1 MATEG
6 RSAKTVLIVDDSA
19 AIRDELRE
27 EFTLNGFTVCAEAEN
42 GHQAI
47 DLARSHRPRLI
58 VLDLSMPVMNGLES
72 APELRKTLP
81 DTPIILYTVFADAVS
96 ILDVRAKGVT
106 AILAK
111 NEPLA
116 ALIAV
121 ADRLLQA

>member
-1 MATEG
+1 
-6 RSAKTVLIVDDSA
+6 
-19 AIRDELRE
+19 
-27 EFTLNGFTVCAEAEN
+27 
-42 GHQAI
+42 
-47 DLARSHRPRLI
+47 
-58 VLDLSMPVMNGLES
+58 MPVMNGLDS

-116 ALIAV
+116 TVIAV
-121 ADRLLQA
+121 AEKLIQG

>member
-6 RSAKTVLIVDDSA
+6 GSGKTVLIVDDSS
-19 AIRDELRE
+19 AIRHELRE
-27 EFTLNGFTVCAEAEN
+27 EFTLHGFSVSEAEN

-72 APELRKTLP
+72 AQELRKTLP
-81 DTPIILYTVFADAVS
+81 DTAIILYTVFADAVS
-96 ILDVRAKGVT
+96 TLDVHSKGLT

-116 ALIAV
+116 TLLAV
-121 ADRLLQA
+121 ADELLQA